1 LGLGGSGSVLS
12 VLKNAN
18 FLYLFMGWNVF
29 AYCAYQWYQAK
40 KVKDKEKW
48 KQMTASKY
56 TGICIDKCSKRFL
69 LLLPNISSVQILLRY
84 D

>member
-1 LGLGGSGSVLS
+1 MKTATVDGF
-12 VLKNAN
+12 KNTN
-18 FLYLFMGWNVF
+18 FLYLFAAWNVF

-56 TGICIDKCSKRFL
+56 TG
-69 LLLPNISSVQILLRY
+69 V
-84 D
+84 

>member
-1 LGLGGSGSVLS
+1 MRKYRTGGFFLPFMKTATVDGF
-12 VLKNAN
+12 KNTN
-18 FLYLFMGWNVF
+18 FLYLFAAWNVF

-56 TGICIDKCSKRFL
+56 TG
-69 LLLPNISSVQILLRY
+69 V
-84 D
+84 